1 MFVLYEKRVHGFGM
15 TLVGL
20 VSTEKQAVEYCRQM
34 PGTSFKDVTPDVLIN
49 GRCEMLV
56 RMNAE
61 GGGVLPAAPFLA
73 LDVSLKE
80 LKKDG
85 TYFYRKASSEGKR
98 SKKSSS
104 PPHAKKGR
112 KKK

>member
-20 VSTEKQAVEYCRQM
+20 VSTEKQAVEYCKQM
-34 PGTSFKDVTPDVLIN
+34 PGTSFKDITPDILIN
-49 GRCEMLV
+49 KRCEMLV
-56 RMNAE
+56 RMNTE

-73 LDVSLKE
+73 LDVTLKE
-80 LKKDG
+80 LKKDDA
-85 TYFYRKASSEGKR
+85 YFYRKAHSPKPK
-98 SKKSSS
+98 KKSSS
-104 PPHAKKGR
+104 SPAASKKGR